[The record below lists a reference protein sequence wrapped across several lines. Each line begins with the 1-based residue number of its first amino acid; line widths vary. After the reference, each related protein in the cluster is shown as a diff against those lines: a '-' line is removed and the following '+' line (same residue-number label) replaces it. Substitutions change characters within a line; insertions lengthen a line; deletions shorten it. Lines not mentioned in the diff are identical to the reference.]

1 MFLALLGVIDL
12 LTDHDR
18 HCLRCSRRICP
29 GIHVTERELWLA
41 ISRLLWAFEIRSLP
55 DEPISM
61 EEYEG
66 ENGRTPQ
73 PYRITLKPRHERIGS
88 LLEAEQEVTLMK
100 W

>member
-1 MFLALLGVIDL
+1 
-12 LTDHDR
+12 
-18 HCLRCSRRICP
+18 
-29 GIHVTERELWLA
+29 
-41 ISRLLWAFEIRSLP
+41 
-55 DEPISM
+55 M

-73 PYRITLKPRHERIGS
+73 PYRITLKPRHERIES